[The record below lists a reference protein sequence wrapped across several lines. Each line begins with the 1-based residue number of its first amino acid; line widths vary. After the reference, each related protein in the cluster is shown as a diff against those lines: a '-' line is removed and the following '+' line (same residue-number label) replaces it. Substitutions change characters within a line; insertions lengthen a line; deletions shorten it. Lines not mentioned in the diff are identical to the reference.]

1 MDFTMKARWVLDG
14 HKTPNP
20 IGSTYAVVVSIESV
34 QIAFTLNGLNVF
46 AANIINAYLQTPS
59 SPKDYIIC

>member
-1 MDFTMKARWVLDG
+1 MDTKLLTPSVLLTQLSSQEKACKSRSPG
-14 HKTPNP
+14 
-20 IGSTYAVVVSIESV
+20 
-34 QIAFTLNGLNVF
+34 LNGLNVF